1 MILTITIVLGSLITL
16 NFLLLFF
23 SCNSTK
29 KPQKENTQPKVIN
42 KPITTQEVPAQLA
55 PTGS

>member
-1 MILTITIVLGSLITL
+1 MILTITLIITSLIVV

-29 KPQKENTQPKVIN
+29 KAQKEIQNTRLIN
-42 KPITTQEVPAQLA
+42 KSFTTREVPAQLA